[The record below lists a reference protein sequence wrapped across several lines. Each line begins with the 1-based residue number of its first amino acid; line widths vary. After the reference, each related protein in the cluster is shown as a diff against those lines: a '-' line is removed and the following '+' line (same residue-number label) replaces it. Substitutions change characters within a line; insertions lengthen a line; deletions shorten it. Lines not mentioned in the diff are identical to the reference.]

1 MSNDKLNSLRTS
13 ISETN
18 KKRRFHSAL
27 AVSLF
32 LTFTSVSLF
41 LGQGANAKL
50 QLPSVDEIN
59 RAADAGLRLPSVC
72 EITES
77 CKRGDTSAESSRLKA
92 AYDSGYKSG
101 YSSGVY
107 DAKHGLHYLSHNP
120 YGGKGNCRAL
130 LPGCYVAAG
139 FNAGY
144 YKGFVNTPHS
154 RY

>member
-1 MSNDKLNSLRTS
+1 MSKDKSNSLRTS

-18 KKRRFHSAL
+18 KKRRFHSGL
-27 AVSLF
+27 AISLF

-77 CKRGDTSAESSRLKA
+77 CKRSEYICTKF
-92 AYDSGYKSG
+92 KI
-101 YSSGVY
+101 
-107 DAKHGLHYLSHNP
+107 
-120 YGGKGNCRAL
+120 KG
-130 LPGCYVAAG
+130 
-139 FNAGY
+139 
-144 YKGFVNTPHS
+144 S
-154 RY
+154 IQ